1 MPRKDKAPHREKVL
15 EKNELSQSL
24 ILEEVGWG
32 AIQITRRI
40 RFTKV
45 KELIFL
51 FPVSG

>member
-1 MPRKDKAPHREKVL
+1 MKANGQGSHREKVL

-51 FPVSG
+51 FSVSG